1 MGSMKKIR
9 NIICMAV
16 LCSLFTSVSFLTAQ
30 DTSADSSSGENTSSD
45 LSENMPKFGL
55 QADIFR
61 TVRGINTDFTSN
73 FTNMVDY
80 QLTPGDMFKLIV
92 TSGVKSDG
100 SISNIQEYEIQLQS
114 NYQLNLPFLGTINAK
129 GYKLS
134 ELQQYVVN
142 GIRNI
147 IPAQYINF
155 VLITPAQFNVFIYG
169 GIIQPGFLQ
178 ANPLMGVIEAIA
190 ASGGFKPGGSYRK
203 VQIFREDREEP
214 LTVDISE
221 FYQEADFEANPTLE
235 PGDKV
240 YVPPADIIV
249 NVSGNIVFPGYYELI
264 PEENLADLISLA
276 GGVKPDTLTS
286 KIEIVRIQKN
296 GQQTIISLPLNK
308 ADQFSLQN
316 GDNVVIHSTTEVSE
330 MITIEGAV
338 LGSSGSKTGPIS
350 VPQKPLRIDLPYKP
364 GISLLTVLDSVGG
377 PSPLISDEDQS
388 QLKRKK
394 SDGTVERIPLNIK
407 KLWETREARYNVEL
421 KPGDYI
427 FVPMQTLQVFVT
439 GYVEDPGAFTFLE
452 GSTIYD
458 YILLAGGIT
467 ENKGDPN
474 GIFLIDENKKRTSVE
489 TTDTVSPGDHIY
501 VSQKFLF
508 QSDQFVQNLLITTGW
523 VTAIIAVVN
532 TVWDFIDRVR
542 SAE

>member
-1 MGSMKKIR
+1 MDGMIKFRGFI
-9 NIICMAV
+9 V
-16 LCSLFTSVSFLTAQ
+16 FLLLCVLFTPAFTPASAQ
-30 DTSADSSSGENTSSD
+30 ESGDTDAGGD
-45 LSENMPKFGL
+45 MPKFGL

-73 FTNMVDY
+73 FTNMVEY
-80 QLTPGDMFKLIV
+80 QLTPGDLFKLIV

-134 ELQQYVVN
+134 ELQQYVVQ

-155 VLITPAQFNVFIYG
+155 VLITPAQFNIFIYG
-169 GIIQPGFLQ
+169 GVIQPGYLQ

-190 ASGGFKPGGSYRK
+190 GAGGFKPGGSYRN
-203 VQIFREDREEP
+203 VRLFRENVEDP
-214 LTVDISE
+214 ISVDISK
-221 FYQEADFEANPTLE
+221 FYQNADFRANPSLE

-240 YVPPADIIV
+240 YVPPADIIA
-249 NVSGNIVFPGYYELI
+249 NISGNIVFPGYYELV
-264 PEENLADLISLA
+264 PEETTGDLISLA

-296 GQQTIISLPLNK
+296 GQQTIISLPLSK
-308 ADQFSLQN
+308 ADEFPLQN
-316 GDNVVIHSTTEVSE
+316 GDNVVIHSTTEISE

-338 LGSSGSKTGPIS
+338 LGSAGAKTGPIS
-350 VPQKPLRIDLPYKP
+350 VPQKPLRIDLPYRP
-364 GISLLTVLDSVGG
+364 GISLLSVLDSVGG
-377 PSPLISDEDQS
+377 PSPLISLDEQGV
-388 QLKRKK
+388 LKRKNA
-394 SDGTVERIPLNIK
+394 DGTTEKIPLNIQE
-407 KLWETREARYNVEL
+407 LWKTREARYNTDL
-421 KPGDYI
+421 KPGDLI
-427 FVPMQTLQVFVT
+427 LVPMKKMQIFVT
-439 GYVEDPGAFTFLE
+439 GYVNDPGAYTFME
-452 GSTIYD
+452 GSTVYD
-458 YILLAGGIT
+458 YLLLAGGVT

-474 GIFLIDENKKRTSVE
+474 GIFLIDENKKRTAVE
-489 TTDTVSPGDHIY
+489 TTDPVSPGDHIY
-501 VSQKFLF
+501 ISQKFLF
-508 QSDQFVQNLLITTGW
+508 QSDQFIQNLLITTGW

-542 SAE
+542 AAP